1 MEDNMF
7 IHSDLPS
14 EEQLVTHSMGEKRS
28 GLPALEKNGQ
38 VIGDRADTLTR
49 PPVSTSSKD

>member
-1 MEDNMF
+1 MF
-7 IHSDLPS
+7 IHSDLPL

-28 GLPALEKNGQ
+28 GLLVLEKNGQ
-38 VIGDRADTLTR
+38 VIGDRADTLTC